1 MNVHDLPLK
10 KMYAHARDH
19 LISFCPSTH
28 TYMVVRDGGNEKVPV
43 SVTRFAEGYFD
54 QFDGNAVVEKN
65 YTNWKKYTDSKY
77 YSLIHSVL
85 DAGKSESDA
94 KQAILDQWT
103 QTSKVASREGT
114 LMHEHAEY
122 VCNGIELPDPSP
134 EMVMLMRW
142 MKEFQPHMQWEPVRT
157 EWMLWWELAHNDCT
171 SPAIL
176 AGTLDLLMWS
186 KTADV
191 YGLFDFKRTNPKPK
205 FKNADPNLLGPH
217 THPMYHPGY
226 AKSPLQEAEN
236 SDYGKYTMQLN
247 ILAKMLRERY
257 GIDVTD
263 NMFLLQIHPD
273 MYDAHCVQVSNLKAA
288 TDSLFAVE
296 EERTRRATL
305 APAPPPTPQSVK

>member
-1 MNVHDLPLK
+1 M
-10 KMYAHARDH
+10 
-19 LISFCPSTH
+19 
-28 TYMVVRDGGNEKVPV
+28 
-43 SVTRFAEGYFD
+43 
-54 QFDGNAVVEKN
+54 
-65 YTNWKKYTDSKY
+65 
-77 YSLIHSVL
+77 L

-103 QTSKVASREGT
+103 QSSKVASREGT

-226 AKSPLQEAEN
+226 AKSPPG
-236 SDYGKYTMQLN
+236 SRTVTTSTPCSSTSSPRCYGKDTASTSQTTCSSCRYTRHVRRALCTSLQSEGGYGQL
-247 ILAKMLRERY
+247 
-257 GIDVTD
+257 
-263 NMFLLQIHPD
+263 
-273 MYDAHCVQVSNLKAA
+273 
-288 TDSLFAVE
+288 AVE
-296 EERTRRATL
+296 EERTRRAAL
-305 APAPPPTPQSVK
+305 RPPPPTPSR

>member
-10 KMYAHARDH
+10 RRYAHARDH
-19 LISFCPSTH
+19 LISFCSKSH
-28 TYMVVRDGGNEKVPV
+28 TYTVVRDGGDETVPV
-43 SVTRFAEGYFD
+43 SVTSFAKGYFK
-54 QFDGNAVVEKN
+54 QFDGEAVVEKN
-65 YTNWKKYTDSKY
+65 YDNWKRYADSKY
-77 YSLIHSVL
+77 YTVIHSVL
-85 DAGKSESDA
+85 DTGKSDADA
-94 KQAILDQWT
+94 KKAILDQWA

-122 VCNGIELPDPSP
+122 VCNGIELADPSP

-142 MKEFQPHMQWEPVRT
+142 MKDFQPHMQWEPVRT
-157 EWMLWWELAHNDCT
+157 EWMLWWELTHNDAA
-171 SPAIL
+171 SPVML

-217 THPMYHPGY
+217 THPRYHPGY
-226 AKSPLQEAEN
+226 AKPPLQEAED

-257 GIDVTD
+257 GIDVSR

-273 MYDAHCVQVSNLKAA
+273 MSDVHCVQVATLKDA
-288 TDSLFAVE
+288 TDSLFAIE
-296 EERTRRATL
+296 EERARQAIQ
-305 APAPPPTPQSVK
+305 APAPPPTPQPKA